1 MSGSSSSTY
10 LKRGYRKQ
18 ATVII
23 ITNTPNKMVSNA
35 IPRPGPVP
43 MIVPTLSPNIPLAA
57 IAGSN
62 ILSANGPRS
71 RSETDD
77 YKYSHTFG

>member
-10 LKRGYRKQ
+10 LKRGYKKH

-35 IPRPGPVP
+35 IPH
-43 MIVPTLSPNIPLAA
+43 IPYL
-57 IAGSN
+57 N
-62 ILSANGPRS
+62 LHLKLIL
-71 RSETDD
+71 
-77 YKYSHTFG
+77 